1 LKPAASPNR
10 SCLNSASARTGCGT
24 CPPEDGAGASPKDVV
39 RQLIEAAVEH
49 SADNLRNDAT
59 LIYLR

>member
-1 LKPAASPNR
+1 MPDG
-10 SCLNSASARTGCGT
+10 SASARRGCRT